1 MTAALR
7 TQRIER
13 ADRSVPVAKNLLLS
27 AEGPRD
33 KELVLVAAGKMRL
46 PKDPAALEKLLTM
59 PSRRSRDRD
68 VTRALL
74 NEREGS
80 R

>member
-13 ADRSVPVAKNLLLS
+13 ADRSVPVAKNLSPS
-27 AEGPRD
+27 AEGPTD
-33 KELVLVAAGKMRL
+33 EELVLVAAGKMRL
-46 PKDPAALEKLLTM
+46 PRDPAVLEKLLKVPLR
-59 PSRRSRDRD
+59 PSKDRD

-74 NEREGS
+74 NERDGS